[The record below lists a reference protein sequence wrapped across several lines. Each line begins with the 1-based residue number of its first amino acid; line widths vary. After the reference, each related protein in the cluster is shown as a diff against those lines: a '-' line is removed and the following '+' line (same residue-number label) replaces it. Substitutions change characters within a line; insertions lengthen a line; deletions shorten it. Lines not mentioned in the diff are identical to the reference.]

1 MVLSGDRGEKL
12 FDGEWMPMQHEA
24 DPAARAAGGHD
35 NPPLPVEQAE
45 KSAAETVAGAQAA
58 DPAPD
63 IAALL
68 QKVEAEAAELRDA
81 WLRARADIDN
91 IRKQAA
97 ADVAK
102 AHKFAIER
110 FATELLPVKDALE
123 SALAAKGSSNDALSA
138 GVELT
143 LKQLNAAFEK
153 ARIVEIDAAGRKFD
167 PHKHQAMAMVESGE
181 PPNTVVQ
188 VFQKGYVLNDRVL
201 RPALVAVSKPK
212 DGAR

>member
-1 MVLSGDRGEKL
+1 
-12 FDGEWMPMQHEA
+12 MPMQHEA
-24 DPAARAAGGHD
+24 DPAARAQGAPEA
-35 NPPLPVEQAE
+35 PPVPMDKGE
-45 KSAAETVAGAQAA
+45 KSTPETVAGAQPA

-102 AHKFAIER
+102 AHKFALER

-123 SALAAKGSSNDALSA
+123 SALASTGKGAADALSA

-153 ARIVEIDAAGRKFD
+153 AQIAEIDAAGCRFD
-167 PHKHQAMAMVESGE
+167 PHRHQAMAMVDSGE

-188 VFQKGYVLNDRVL
+188 VFQKGYLLNERVL
-201 RPALVAVSKPK
+201 RPAMVAVSRPK
-212 DGAR
+212 DGA

>member
-1 MVLSGDRGEKL
+1 MS
-12 FDGEWMPMQHEA
+12 MQHEA
-24 DPAARAAGGHD
+24 DPAARAPGATD
-35 NPPLPVEQAE
+35 KPPVPVDKGE
-45 KSAAETVAGAQAA
+45 KSTPETVAGTPPA

-81 WLRARADIDN
+81 WLRARADIEN

-102 AHKFAIER
+102 AHKFALER

-123 SALAAKGSSNDALSA
+123 SALATKGSPADALSA

-143 LKQLNAAFEK
+143 LKELNAAFEK
-153 ARIVEIDAAGRKFD
+153 ARIVEIGAAGRKFD
-167 PHKHQAMAMVESGE
+167 PHKHQAMAMVDSEQ

-188 VFQKGYVLNDRVL
+188 VFQKGYLLNDRVL
-201 RPALVAVSKPK
+201 RPAMVAVSKPK
-212 DGAR
+212 DGA

>member
-1 MVLSGDRGEKL
+1 
-12 FDGEWMPMQHEA
+12 MQHEA
-24 DPAARAAGGHD
+24 DPAARTAGAPD
-35 NPPLPVEQAE
+35 NPPVPVEKAE
-45 KSAAETVAGAQAA
+45 RATGETVAGTQPA

-81 WLRARADIDN
+81 WLRARADIEN
-91 IRKQAA
+91 VRKQAA

-102 AHKFAIER
+102 AHKFALER

-123 SALAAKGSSNDALSA
+123 SALAAKGASSEALSA

-143 LKQLNAAFEK
+143 LKQLNAAFDK
-153 ARIVEIDAAGRKFD
+153 ARIVEIDATGRKFD
-167 PHKHQAMAMVESGE
+167 PHRHQAMAMIESAE

-188 VFQKGYVLNDRVL
+188 VFQKGYLLNDRVL
-201 RPALVAVSKPK
+201 RPAMVAVSRAKG
-212 DGAR
+212 GA